1 MSAGRT
7 SRRGRAASYGSGHAM
22 PGNHL
27 PILGVSDV
35 MKLLVQQKR
44 EALREGLLGMG
55 EMVVTALRQAIDCLR
70 GRDLEL
76 AREIVV
82 NDNKINQ
89 FRRLAEQQALVA
101 LAAYQ
106 PAGDDF
112 REIGATLEL
121 VSELERMADHAKD
134 VARLVEEMAG
144 REIPPAP
151 LLQTLDLAEQ
161 ALAMLT
167 GILKAYGDQD
177 PQQALALAAQD
188 DQVDVAQRD
197 LIRATVALIQQDPGY
212 AEVAI
217 RLLWVAHDFERVA
230 DRALNIAEQL
240 VFITTGQI
248 PELE

>member
-1 MSAGRT
+1 
-7 SRRGRAASYGSGHAM
+7 M
-22 PGNHL
+22 PGNQL

-55 EMVVTALRQAIDCLR
+55 EMVVAALRQAIDCLR
-70 GRDLEL
+70 GRNLEL

-134 VARLVEEMAG
+134 VARLV
-144 REIPPAP
+144 
-151 LLQTLDLAEQ
+151 
-161 ALAMLT
+161 
-167 GILKAYGDQD
+167 
-177 PQQALALAAQD
+177 
-188 DQVDVAQRD
+188 
-197 LIRATVALIQQDPGY
+197 
-212 AEVAI
+212 
-217 RLLWVAHDFERVA
+217 
-230 DRALNIAEQL
+230 
-240 VFITTGQI
+240 
-248 PELE
+248 

>member
-1 MSAGRT
+1 MSPGQT
-7 SRRGRAASYGSGHAM
+7 SRRGRAASYGFGYAM
-22 PGNHL
+22 PGNQL

-55 EMVVTALRQAIDCLR
+55 EMVVAALRQAIDCLR
-70 GRDLEL
+70 GRNLEL

-134 VARLVEEMAG
+134 VARLV
-144 REIPPAP
+144 
-151 LLQTLDLAEQ
+151 
-161 ALAMLT
+161 
-167 GILKAYGDQD
+167 
-177 PQQALALAAQD
+177 
-188 DQVDVAQRD
+188 
-197 LIRATVALIQQDPGY
+197 
-212 AEVAI
+212 
-217 RLLWVAHDFERVA
+217 
-230 DRALNIAEQL
+230 
-240 VFITTGQI
+240 
-248 PELE
+248 

>member
-1 MSAGRT
+1 MITGET
-7 SRRGRAASYGSGHAM
+7 NRRGLRTTYGRRMAV
-22 PGNHL
+22 PDNPL
-27 PILGVSDV
+27 PLLGVADV

-55 EMVVTALRQAIDCLR
+55 GMVVTALRQAIDCLR

-76 AREIVV
+76 AREIVA

-134 VARLVEEMAG
+134 VARLVEEMAEL
-144 REIPPAP
+144 EIPPAP
-151 LLQTLDLAEQ
+151 LLQTLDLAER
-161 ALAMLT
+161 ALAMLE

-177 PQQALALAAQD
+177 PQQALTLAARD
-188 DQVDVAQRD
+188 DQVDAAERD
-197 LIRATVALIQQDPGY
+197 LVRDMVALIQREPDC

-217 RLLWVAHDFERVA
+217 RLLWVAHNFERVA

-240 VFITTGQI
+240 VFIATGQI

>member
-1 MSAGRT
+1 MITGET
-7 SRRGRAASYGSGHAM
+7 NRRGPRTTYGRRMAV
-22 PGNHL
+22 PDNPL
-27 PILGVSDV
+27 PLLGVADV

-55 EMVVTALRQAIDCLR
+55 GMVVTALRQAIDCLR

-76 AREIVV
+76 AREIVA

-144 REIPPAP
+144 LEVPPAP
-151 LLQTLDLAEQ
+151 LLQTLDLAER
-161 ALAMLT
+161 ALAMLE

-177 PQQALALAAQD
+177 PQQALTLAARD
-188 DQVDVAQRD
+188 DQVDAAERD
-197 LIRATVALIQQDPGY
+197 LVRDMVALIQQEPGC

-217 RLLWVAHDFERVA
+217 RLLWVAHNFERVA

-240 VFITTGQI
+240 VFIATGQI